1 MEGADGVLRWTD
13 AARASLLDPEFRRQL
28 KEVVE
33 FGIHRHEEL
42 YTQTYRDT
50 SFVLNAKYTYEEVC
64 RLLGWDRS
72 ETPQNIGGYMYN
84 EKTNTFPVFINYDKA
99 PDISDTIKYEDRFIS
114 DSELI
119 GISKKRRTLASKDIQ
134 RLMAWPGNGMKIY
147 LFVRKNTNDKGSKE
161 FYFLGQM
168 HPTGHF
174 VQTMTIA
181 NENAVEIGYQL
192 ETPVRRDIYEYITS
206 VFVEG
211 DEA

>member
-1 MEGADGVLRWTD
+1 
-13 AARASLLDPEFRRQL
+13 
-28 KEVVE
+28 
-33 FGIHRHEEL
+33 
-42 YTQTYRDT
+42 
-50 SFVLNAKYTYEEVC
+50 
-64 RLLGWDRS
+64 
-72 ETPQNIGGYMYN
+72 
-84 EKTNTFPVFINYDKA
+84 
-99 PDISDTIKYEDRFIS
+99 
-114 DSELI
+114 
-119 GISKKRRTLASKDIQ
+119 
-134 RLMAWPGNGMKIY
+134 MAWPGNGLKIY